1 MAFREVTMHEVKEVL
16 RQHLA
21 GVPKKRIAARVGL
34 DPKTVRRYVQ
44 VAQEHGI
51 CVEAGESS
59 LGDERLGAVVAELMQ
74 MPGRPRGEHWD
85 RCQAQRAFIEDKLE
99 ARVTLTKVRKLLL
112 RRGVKIP
119 YSTLHRFATQELRFG
134 RKAPTVPVA
143 DGAPGEELQLDTGWL
158 TTVVAD
164 ERGRRRRLR
173 VWVFTP
179 SLSRYRFVYPCMG
192 ETTASA
198 IQACEAAWDFYGG
211 VFKVLIVDN
220 TKAIVNKADP
230 LGARLVDGFL
240 EYAQARGFIVDAAR
254 PRKPKDKARVERS
267 IRYVRDD
274 CFGGEEIRDLRHA
287 REHALLWCMHEAGVK
302 RHSRTLR
309 VPKEHFETEEH
320 AALLPAPTEP
330 YDVPHWCDPKVARDH
345 YAQVLRALY
354 TLPTKWIG
362 RTLRARADRYTVRF
376 YDRGVL
382 VKTHPR
388 KAAGHK
394 STDPHDFPEHEG
406 AVAQRDT
413 AFLVDLAKKKGRH
426 IERFTETLLA
436 GPLPWTRM
444 RQVYALLG
452 LAKKYGAQPL
462 DEACRVS
469 LELEMHDV
477 RRLGRMLER
486 RVNPEQLSL
495 PLERPPA
502 PTRFLRPASDYAL
515 GATEG
520 GAVLQPQ
527 HNKEKNHDSH

>member
-44 VAQEHGI
+44 VAEAHGI
-51 CVEAGESS
+51 GVEAGPGS
-59 LGDERLGAVVAELMQ
+59 LTEARLLAVVAELMA
-74 MPGRPRGEHWD
+74 MPGRPLGENWD
-85 RCQAQRAFIEDKLE
+85 RCEAHRAFIEQKLE
-99 ARVTLTKVRKLLL
+99 AGVKLTKVRKLLG
-112 RRGVKIP
+112 RQGVTIP
-119 YSTLHRFATQELRFG
+119 YSTLHRFATGELRFG

-143 DGAPGEELQLDTGWL
+143 DGAPGQELQLDTGWL
-158 TTVVAD
+158 STVVPD

-179 SLSRYRFVYPCMG
+179 SLSRYRFVYPCIG

-198 IQACEAAWDFYGG
+198 IEACEAAWEFYGG
-211 VFKVLIVDN
+211 VFNVVIVDN
-220 TKAIVNKADP
+220 TKAIVNNADP

-240 EYAQARGFIVDAAR
+240 EYAQARGFVVDAAR
-254 PRKPKDKARVERS
+254 PRKPTDKARVERS

-274 CFGGEEIRDLRHA
+274 CFGGEDIRDLRHA
-287 REHALLWCMHEAGVK
+287 REHALHWCTHEAGVK

-309 VPKEHFETEEH
+309 VPKAHFETEERP
-320 AALLPAPTEP
+320 ALLPGPSEP

-382 VKTHPR
+382 IKTHPR
-388 KAAGHK
+388 KPPGHK

-406 AVAQRDT
+406 AAGHRVFGGPRQEEGSSRRALYTNGARRTSAMDSDATSLRAARARQEVR
-413 AFLVDLAKKKGRH
+413 GRTS
-426 IERFTETLLA
+426 RR
-436 GPLPWTRM
+436 GMP
-444 RQVYALLG
+444 RQ
-452 LAKKYGAQPL
+452 P
-462 DEACRVS
+462 R
-469 LELEMHDV
+469 
-477 RRLGRMLER
+477 
-486 RVNPEQLSL
+486 
-495 PLERPPA
+495 
-502 PTRFLRPASDYAL
+502 T
-515 GATEG
+515 
-520 GAVLQPQ
+520 
-527 HNKEKNHDSH
+527 